1 MAIETGSKQTTSSS
15 LWMRLKPFLEWPWEL
30 IPFLFLFSRLYT
42 QTMSPG
48 LSSWQIEGWHSAILQ
63 ITGSTWGVPYAPS
76 YPLYTLFSNI
86 FARLAGLLPGIA
98 GTSMVWRVTF
108 WSTLTGLL
116 TLVVVY
122 LIVRRLTRHRAS
134 ALIAGSLLGISVT
147 FWQAAIVA
155 EIYSFNVLIFSLA
168 YWLAI
173 KWSQTPQKR
182 WLLGLGVALGAGL
195 AHHSTALILIPTM
208 ALWVAIQ
215 HPPAEKKTKYCRSLV
230 CHVLIVAGA
239 MLIPLLAYLYLPWAN
254 QYRPE
259 TSWLSP
265 AISGWE
271 EWGAV
276 VLGWDIWSQAALP
289 DSFNGWFNAL
299 KIVFEQ
305 QARQLTA
312 VGVIV
317 GIAGLF
323 SRKKNLWLFG
333 LPLAAFVLWGIAYP
347 APPIEGIL
355 IPLTLILCIGI
366 GLSLAAV
373 YKIAVFHLVRLLRTR
388 DEVFRGRGLI
398 TGVRITLSLALLV
411 GAYFLFRPLAQ
422 ANYHTVDQSDDWQ
435 AVDLVEEITAMAR
448 AGTPLTIIG
457 QAKSV
462 LPSLVY
468 SKIINQQPVEPLST
482 ERVSRMPETASI
494 ALLRNRF
501 EQGRRILADLET
513 IESGAIPWLTE
524 AIESGQIFQ
533 APTGHPFLWE
543 LLPRPMSNVLP
554 PQENWQQ
561 IPPEQFLD
569 GRLSIIAYNQQP
581 VHKRT
586 GCFLRLTLFWRAEK
600 YIDDDYYVAVQ
611 PLGGET
617 VLDKNDH
624 LALMR
629 GYLPTSQMRPGEIV
643 RDEIDLRIRRP
654 TALPGVML
662 VINLYQVQGDQFPT
676 FGEVTL
682 PITINPQDCK

>member
-1 MAIETGSKQTTSSS
+1 
-15 LWMRLKPFLEWPWEL
+15 
-30 IPFLFLFSRLYT
+30 
-42 QTMSPG
+42 MSPG

-347 APPIEGIL
+347 APPVEGIL

-569 GRLSIIAYNQQP
+569 GRLSIIAYNQQT